1 MAIPLRGKLLIVD
14 DSPSNIMILN
24 GLLRKEHD
32 TLFATSGVD
41 ALALAEREMPDLI
54 LLDVVMPGLD
64 GYEVL
69 TRLKAN
75 PETRDIPVIF
85 VTSLEDAAEEER
97 GLTLGAVDFITKPIR
112 APIVAIR
119 VKNHLELKHHRDRLK
134 ALSTTDMLTGVA
146 NRRRFEETFEREWRR
161 AVRDQAPISLAMI
174 DIDSF
179 KQYNDHYGH
188 LAGDECLVQ
197 VATLLAAT
205 LLRPADLLARFGGE
219 EFVAV
224 LPNTDHN
231 GAAEIGQR
239 LCAAVRNA
247 QLEHTAAPTGPYVT
261 ASVGIATVTPTQDMS
276 NSDLL
281 AAADRALYRAKQSGR
296 NRVVAWVQREA

>member
-261 ASVGIATVTPTQDMS
+261 TSVGIATVTPTQDMS